1 MQEHILEVIN
11 SHIIR
16 LEKAFKDDIA
26 EIKSDLK
33 AMKESQIKLA
43 EVIVK
48 LGTVEDKYNIQLAIC
63 KEARSN
69 LDKLKDR
76 IEDIERRLLPV
87 EKFFETFSDIKNK
100 LIVGIGLALLSGLG
114 TLVVT
119 VIRMMK

>member
-87 EKFFETFSDIKNK
+87 EKFFETFLDIKNK